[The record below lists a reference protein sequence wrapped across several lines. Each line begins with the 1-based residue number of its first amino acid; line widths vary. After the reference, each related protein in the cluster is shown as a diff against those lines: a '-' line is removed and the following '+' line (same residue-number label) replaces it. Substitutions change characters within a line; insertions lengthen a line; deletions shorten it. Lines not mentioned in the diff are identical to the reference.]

1 MKNLSSLVNLL
12 FVDISDSNKNSVF
25 ITTQTMD
32 REKNNMIVESKTE
45 FSALL
50 DDLQSQYLSK
60 DAPIDQINQVYD
72 ILSHMQIQIQKKM
85 DVIQNIHSSIDPE
98 VNPDDV
104 QTPIEQSEST
114 LDEPAYVHASL
125 KDLSE
130 NITQLSDNSYLVS
143 TYQEGDEVFL
153 PLPNK
158 VMEQL
163 SLKEGDELSFT
174 QHDDGSIILQKKV

>member
-25 ITTQTMD
+25 ITTQTMY

-45 FSALL
+45 FSAIL

-72 ILSHMQIQIQKKM
+72 ILSHMQTQIQKKM

-98 VNPDDV
+98 VNPGDV
-104 QTPIEQSEST
+104 QTPVEQSEST
-114 LDEPAYVHASL
+114 LDEPSYVHASL